1 MVQLSPENSYAEDSG
16 GEEELTLEEEESLN
30 LVESANKSLEELED
44 KEDVIWNLED
54 EQLQKILDQF
64 ESALTLDASNLDAY
78 LGKAYLYGLTEDFDK
93 GDAVL
98 QEAKLIAP
106 ADPRITE
113 MIEELSKM
121 KEENPK
127 EEQEEE
133 ADNTEVKEEAKKDV
147 PLLVKDGVM
156 TKEFYEVL
164 VKIFHFF
171 DEDGDGA
178 WNSKE
183 LNTFY
188 QTVNEVAIDKNT
200 VLFLSQHFHKN
211 SKGFITQK
219 GFLEFYLSQTAGGV
233 EETWKDLENLG
244 FGKDLKE
251 VDERYAKIQ
260 LVQTLSSNYKQIP
273 RKM

>member
-1 MVQLSPENSYAEDSG
+1 
-16 GEEELTLEEEESLN
+16 
-30 LVESANKSLEELED
+30 
-44 KEDVIWNLED
+44 
-54 EQLQKILDQF
+54 
-64 ESALTLDASNLDAY
+64 
-78 LGKAYLYGLTEDFDK
+78 
-93 GDAVL
+93 
-98 QEAKLIAP
+98 
-106 ADPRITE
+106 

-188 QTVNEVAIDKNT
+188 QTVNGVAIDKNT

-260 LVQTLSSNYKQIP
+260 LVQTLPSNYKANS
-273 RKM
+273 KKNMK